1 VAIERRLGRGLE
13 SLLGVGVHDAV
24 GGDEKASGGVVEV
37 NVDLIRA
44 NPVQPRVG
52 FQEREMSE
60 LEESVKQVGVLQP
73 LLVRRAGDGYE
84 VIAGERRLR
93 AARAAGLRSVPVVER
108 ETTDDEMLTLALVE
122 NLQRADLNA
131 IEKARSFRNLME
143 RFGLTQEEV
152 ARRIG
157 KDRSTVANFIRL
169 LDLPESVQ
177 HVVSRGTISMGHAR
191 ALLGLPHA
199 SAQQALALRIEE
211 EGLSVRETERI
222 VARARE
228 RRVRAPHERAPLR
241 KDPYV
246 RELEDRIRE
255 RLAAKVSLEYK
266 DGRGK
271 ITVTFSSDDD
281 LQRILDALGISE

>member
-1 VAIERRLGRGLE
+1 MQRRLGRGLE
-13 SLLGVGVHDAV
+13 SLLGAGVPDTGVAA
-24 GGDEKASGGVVEV
+24 GKTAGGGVLKVA
-37 NVDLIRA
+37 VDLIRA
-44 NPVQPRVG
+44 NPAQPRVG
-52 FQEREMSE
+52 FHEQEMSE
-60 LEESVKQVGVLQP
+60 LEHSVREVGVLQP
-73 LLVRRAGDGYE
+73 LLVRRAGAGYE
-84 VIAGERRLR
+84 LIAGERRLR
-93 AARAAGLRSVPVVER
+93 AARAAGLTSVPVVER

-122 NLQRADLNA
+122 NLQRADLNP

-199 SAQQALALRIEE
+199 SAQQALALRVEE

-222 VARARE
+222 VARGRE
-228 RRVRAPHERAPLR
+228 RAGDERATKPPQR

-246 RELEDRIRE
+246 RQLEDRIRE
-255 RLAAKVSLEYK
+255 RLAAKVAVQYK

-271 ITVTFSSDDD
+271 IAIIFYSDDD